1 MYVRLINRDMF
12 NFLVHDL
19 PAQKD
24 QKLQKFR
31 VLRDVLV
38 MCNKM
43 PLCLPLLLSLLQG
56 FFFKR
61 PSWIFFSALIY
72 IIFDF

>member
-38 MCNKM
+38 MCSKM

-56 FFFKR
+56 FFLNGL
-61 PSWIFFSALIY
+61 PGFFSVL
-72 IIFDF
+72 